1 MRDLRNWNLS
11 TSYTPLAI
19 MKEPHLLSERQKPPV
34 IFSVAK
40 KFVRCFLPRIEKS
53 SNLQQTMD
61 PLSAHVKPFT
71 NLMLVHLQLF
81 PFRPPPPKKNVP
93 QEEDNHRIQSVESCS
108 MTLFH
113 EANRK
118 KLTNR
123 AQRIWFSSTAI
134 PPHFGAYPR
143 AFYPSVLQLLLFLS
157 FFF

>member
-19 MKEPHLLSERQKPPV
+19 MKEPHLLSEGQKSPV

-40 KFVRCFLPRIEKS
+40 KIVRCFLPRIEKS

-61 PLSAHVKPFT
+61 PLSVRVKPFT
-71 NLMLVHLQLF
+71 NLMLCISNRF
-81 PFRPPPPKKNVP
+81 PSDLPHQKKKPP
-93 QEEDNHRIQSVESCS
+93 QEEDNHKIQSEESCS

-113 EANRK
+113 EANRE

-134 PPHFGAYPR
+134 PPYFGAHPC
-143 AFYPSVLQLLLFLS
+143 AFYPSVLQLLLFLLL
-157 FFF
+157 F